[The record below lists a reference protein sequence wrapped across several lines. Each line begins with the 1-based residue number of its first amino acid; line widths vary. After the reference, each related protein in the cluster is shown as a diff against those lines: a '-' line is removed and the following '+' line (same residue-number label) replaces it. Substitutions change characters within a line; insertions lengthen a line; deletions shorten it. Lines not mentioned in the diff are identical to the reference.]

1 MPTTAMNMFR
11 PTLFNTHCEGSG
23 MRPKVGCLLRSQP
36 KNKPAINAPPLVL
49 KLMGMPPIW
58 TESAPNK
65 PPTRIPRPT
74 NIISVWLVGRSIYP
88 RRLAA
93 ASTSCLVPTTSMT
106 SPASTT
112 VCASTGMDIPARLI
126 LRILTPCMNFS
137 LRITATVLPA
147 TVLRVIVTGNF
158 SAGKSRSWA
167 SCTSG
172 PIQLS
177 SPMMYSRRPLSTTS
191 SPGSI
196 CMFMLTSTTTPD
208 LRRRSTNRRLS
219 CCRK

>member
-1 MPTTAMNMFR
+1 M
-11 PTLFNTHCEGSG
+11 
-23 MRPKVGCLLRSQP
+23 GCLLRSQP

-106 SPASTT
+106 SPASNF
-112 VCASTGMDIPARLI
+112 VCA
-126 LRILTPCMNFS
+126 N
-137 LRITATVLPA
+137 
-147 TVLRVIVTGNF
+147 TGNF

>member
-1 MPTTAMNMFR
+1 
-11 PTLFNTHCEGSG
+11 

-65 PPTRIPRPT
+65 PPTRYAYEYHVR
-74 NIISVWLVGRSIYP
+74 LVGRAVYIP
-88 RRLAA
+88 QRLAA

-112 VCASTGMDIPARLI
+112 VCASTGMDIPARLM

-177 SPMMYSRRPLSTTS
+177 SPMMYSRRPLSHYFVS
-191 SPGSI
+191 
-196 CMFMLTSTTTPD
+196 
-208 LRRRSTNRRLS
+208 RLYLYVHADFHHNS
-219 CCRK
+219 GFAEAFHK